1 MGNPP
6 REDPQR
12 VVRDTRRETATR
24 SDATE
29 RSRGTEETRESIREE
44 RTPIIQDCRGAIHDG
59 DEICNGCAGDRFS
72 TVRPDARCDAL
83 CQRYNECEK
92 EAIATAREEVRA
104 ETERSQS
111 LTGDGE
117 RGQVQMQLRDPRA
130 TDREREE
137 RYASQ
142 EDGRDE
148 RGGYD
153 ERDARIARE
162 REERYARDERDE
174 RSIQTRANE
183 IREEMARPDPRN
195 EREEMERR
203 DRVDH
208 DMRGR
213 IDHDRER
220 DSGRRPEPRDTRI
233 ETRLERDQRRRND
246 TGIETDSARRIQAP
260 RDLRSSDGSG
270 RRVGHLDEPMIDVP
284 PRFKCNGTRS
294 MPSCSSVA

>member
-1 MGNPP
+1 MG
-6 REDPQR
+6 
-12 VVRDTRRETATR
+12 
-24 SDATE
+24 
-29 RSRGTEETRESIREE
+29 
-44 RTPIIQDCRGAIHDG
+44 
-59 DEICNGCAGDRFS
+59 
-72 TVRPDARCDAL
+72 
-83 CQRYNECEK
+83 CQRYNECEG
-92 EAIATAREEVRA
+92 EASATAREEVRA

-111 LTGDGE
+111 LTGGGE

-130 TDREREE
+130 TDHE
-137 RYASQ
+137 
-142 EDGRDE
+142 RDE
-148 RGGYD
+148 RI
-153 ERDARIARE
+153 ERE

-220 DSGRRPEPRDTRI
+220 DSGRRPEPKDTRI

-294 MPSCSSVA
+294 MPSCSSVVTYERTPENPLQTTFEHNVT

>member
-1 MGNPP
+1 MG
-6 REDPQR
+6 
-12 VVRDTRRETATR
+12 
-24 SDATE
+24 
-29 RSRGTEETRESIREE
+29 
-44 RTPIIQDCRGAIHDG
+44 
-59 DEICNGCAGDRFS
+59 
-72 TVRPDARCDAL
+72 
-83 CQRYNECEK
+83 
-92 EAIATAREEVRA
+92 

-111 LTGDGE
+111 LTGGGE
-117 RGQVQMQLRDPRA
+117 RGQVQMRLRDPRA
-130 TDREREE
+130 NDREREE

-153 ERDARIARE
+153 ERDARDARDERE

-220 DSGRRPEPRDTRI
+220 DSGRRPEPKATRI

-294 MPSCSSVA
+294 MPSCSSVVTYERTPENPLQTTFEHNVNGPDDFVQSKKKKKRRKRKKQRQKG

>member
-1 MGNPP
+1 M
-6 REDPQR
+6 
-12 VVRDTRRETATR
+12 
-24 SDATE
+24 
-29 RSRGTEETRESIREE
+29 
-44 RTPIIQDCRGAIHDG
+44 
-59 DEICNGCAGDRFS
+59 GDRFS

-83 CQRYNECEK
+83 CQRYNECER
-92 EAIATAREEVRA
+92 EALATAREEVRA
-104 ETERSQS
+104 ETECSRS

-117 RGQVQMQLRDPRA
+117 RGQVQLRDPRA
-130 TDREREE
+130 TDSEREE
-137 RYASQ
+137 RYGSQ

-148 RGGYD
+148 RGRYD
-153 ERDARIARE
+153 ERDARDEREERDARIERE
-162 REERYARDERDE
+162 REERYAIVERDE
-174 RSIQTRANE
+174 RAIETARKE
-183 IREEMARPDPRN
+183 IRKEMTRPDPRN
-195 EREEMERR
+195 AREEIERR

-220 DSGRRPEPRDTRI
+220 DSGRRPEPKDTRI

-294 MPSCSSVA
+294 MPSCSSVVTYERTPENPLQTTFEHNVNGPDDFVEEQKEEKKKKKEEEKTKRKKKKKKKKKK

>member
-1 MGNPP
+1 MG
-6 REDPQR
+6 
-12 VVRDTRRETATR
+12 
-24 SDATE
+24 
-29 RSRGTEETRESIREE
+29 
-44 RTPIIQDCRGAIHDG
+44 
-59 DEICNGCAGDRFS
+59 
-72 TVRPDARCDAL
+72 
-83 CQRYNECEK
+83 
-92 EAIATAREEVRA
+92 
-104 ETERSQS
+104 
-111 LTGDGE
+111 
-117 RGQVQMQLRDPRA
+117 
-130 TDREREE
+130 E

-153 ERDARIARE
+153 ERDARDARDERDARIERE

-183 IREEMARPDPRN
+183 I
-195 EREEMERR
+195 REEMERR

-294 MPSCSSVA
+294 MPSCSSVVTYERTPENPLRTTFEHNVNGPDDFIEEQKEE

>member
-1 MGNPP
+1 M
-6 REDPQR
+6 
-12 VVRDTRRETATR
+12 
-24 SDATE
+24 
-29 RSRGTEETRESIREE
+29 
-44 RTPIIQDCRGAIHDG
+44 
-59 DEICNGCAGDRFS
+59 GCAGDRFS

-83 CQRYNECEK
+83 CQRYNECER
-92 EAIATAREEVRA
+92 EASATAREEVRA

-153 ERDARIARE
+153 ERDARDARDERDARIERE
-162 REERYARDERDE
+162 REERYARD
-174 RSIQTRANE
+174 
-183 IREEMARPDPRN
+183 
-195 EREEMERR
+195 
-203 DRVDH
+203 
-208 DMRGR
+208 
-213 IDHDRER
+213 
-220 DSGRRPEPRDTRI
+220 
-233 ETRLERDQRRRND
+233 ERDQRRRND

-284 PRFKCNGTRS
+284 PRFKCNGTS
-294 MPSCSSVA
+294 MPSCSSVVTYERTPETPLRTTFEHNVNGPDDFRAEQEEEKKKKKEEANK

>member
-1 MGNPP
+1 MG
-6 REDPQR
+6 
-12 VVRDTRRETATR
+12 
-24 SDATE
+24 
-29 RSRGTEETRESIREE
+29 
-44 RTPIIQDCRGAIHDG
+44 
-59 DEICNGCAGDRFS
+59 
-72 TVRPDARCDAL
+72 
-83 CQRYNECEK
+83 
-92 EAIATAREEVRA
+92 

-130 TDREREE
+130 NDREREE

-153 ERDARIARE
+153 
-162 REERYARDERDE
+162 ERYARDERDE

-195 EREEMERR
+195 AREEIERR

-220 DSGRRPEPRDTRI
+220 DSGRRPEPTDTRI

-246 TGIETDSARRIQAP
+246 TGIETDSARSIQAP

-270 RRVGHLDEPMIDVP
+270 GRVGH
-284 PRFKCNGTRS
+284 
-294 MPSCSSVA
+294 